1 MCIYIYIF
9 IYIRGKG
16 RERRIYVY
24 IIISDKPVYFIRMV
38 KYMCAP
44 IIHIYINTYTY
55 ISLYTYIYIYIHI
68 HMHESIGKLINW
80 WIWGYPS
87 FWDLYLFCPRRFG
100 AETCQDEVLST
111 NPFEGAVC
119 LVMAQHSAESCP
131 LTASDYKMQKWVQY
145 VCAKPSRSIDMC
157 INVGR

>member
-1 MCIYIYIF
+1 MSSSFERGIYYICICICIYIYIYL
-9 IYIRGKG
+9 YIRGKG
-16 RERRIYVY
+16 RERCIYVY
-24 IIISDKPVYFIRMV
+24 IIISDKPVYFIRIV
-38 KYMCAP
+38 KYMRTHHTY
-44 IIHIYINTYTY
+44 IHKYIYIHISI
-55 ISLYTYIYIYIHI
+55 YIYIYIHIYI

-87 FWDLYLFCPRRFG
+87 FWDLYLFCPRRLG

-145 VCAKPSRSIDMC
+145 V
-157 INVGR
+157 G